1 MLTDEEKL
9 VENHFVET
17 YYREASGTY
26 VVKIPIHPECKGL
39 GESRNLAFRQFMQL
53 EKRLE
58 KKPELREKYVQY
70 MREYISAGFM
80 KPARETYDP
89 KFAYWLP
96 HHPVEKKFRV
106 VVNASAK
113 TSSGESLNC
122 IQMTGGKLQHD
133 LAIQIMRFG
142 KYRNRQ
148 RMQTARRQCE
158 GAQAIDFARQKLL
171 YNKYNDWDKILN
183 ITAYVQRIFRIGR
196 KENIYEGRYVLC
208 NERKMAMEFW
218 IRIEQEKH
226 FKKEITC
233 IKTGDVMPGKSKI
246 ASLRPMLDASG
257 MLRVGGR
264 IDKANIGYANR
275 HQYIIPARSRLSFLL
290 LK

>member
-1 MLTDEEKL
+1 MQSTTFGHIILGRFNVKNNIVNAFPILSITNKNSNENDQILQALNKFWQIEEVNENKNELLLTDEEKL

-17 YYREASGTY
+17 YYREASGRY

-39 GESRNLAFRQFMQL
+39 GQSRNLAFRQFMQL

-158 GAQAIDFARQKLL
+158 GAQAIDFARQRTV
-171 YNKYNDWDKILN
+171 I
-183 ITAYVQRIFRIGR
+183 Q
-196 KENIYEGRYVLC
+196 
-208 NERKMAMEFW
+208 
-218 IRIEQEKH
+218 
-226 FKKEITC
+226 
-233 IKTGDVMPGKSKI
+233 
-246 ASLRPMLDASG
+246 
-257 MLRVGGR
+257 
-264 IDKANIGYANR
+264 
-275 HQYIIPARSRLSFLL
+275 
-290 LK
+290 